1 MKEQQMKR
9 FLTHSAL
16 ALTLALGVAT
26 PAAMAKGKKKKYSPE
41 HYAAIKKCREDYKA
55 AVKAANALKG
65 KEKKEAL
72 TNAKN
77 TEKQCIANAPK

>member
-1 MKEQQMKR
+1 MKR

-16 ALTLALGVAT
+16 ALTLALGLAA
-26 PAAMAKGKKKKYSPE
+26 PAALAKGKKKYSPE
-41 HYAAIKKCREDYKA
+41 HYAAIKKCQEDYKA

-72 TNAKN
+72 TSAKN
-77 TEKQCIANAPK
+77 TEKQCIAGAPK